1 MGITPYE
8 VKDIPVS
15 SRDGSGR
22 NSSVFTDELIN
33 QLLNNRGKKYVVH
46 YEDFEPKDKNLIDKR
61 RIAIAAMANYARSK
75 NKGLHTKVRTVE
87 ENGKKRIY
95 LYGFFL

>member
-46 YEDFEPKDKNLIDKR
+46 YEDFEPKEK
-61 RIAIAAMANYARSK
+61 
-75 NKGLHTKVRTVE
+75 T
-87 ENGKKRIY
+87 
-95 LYGFFL
+95 